1 MYTHNFVFLASD
13 YTEIGGDEELPL
25 GEEFQEHL
33 RRFLRPSEKKVE
45 KKLELM
51 KKLVT
56 QLSWVF
62 RNDSIFSYLTHS
74 WSLVTWFQHSAV
86 LVTCVI
92 YLKNQAAKWNISSL
106 KFFFELCGHASN
118 YLHLKGICNLLLQ
131 FTSEML
137 VAWYVIVY
145 VCSPVRD

>member
-56 QLSWVF
+56 QLS
-62 RNDSIFSYLTHS
+62 
-74 WSLVTWFQHSAV
+74 
-86 LVTCVI
+86 
-92 YLKNQAAKWNISSL
+92 
-106 KFFFELCGHASN
+106 
-118 YLHLKGICNLLLQ
+118 
-131 FTSEML
+131 
-137 VAWYVIVY
+137 
-145 VCSPVRD
+145 